1 MKMSSLKRICLTPA
15 FLPRSVALGW
25 FAAAQGMEV
34 TAIGHGPMGVQ
45 LQTPSTGP
53 PPQYQSRKET
63 RAGSGRTLMQ
73 VFVHCA
79 VNRSNRF
86 TRQAGPLPVLGY
98 CVSSIARPDGL
109 KKGDWQGRLARWQ
122 AAYGQLNI
130 STAPIAGCLT
140 LRPRKSIRTSVPAV
154 SIARFAGSRSTHGLA
169 PMTSSA
175 GRPIRRARP
184 SLGKRSDRQASQTP

>member
-1 MKMSSLKRICLTPA
+1 
-15 FLPRSVALGW
+15 
-25 FAAAQGMEV
+25 
-34 TAIGHGPMGVQ
+34 
-45 LQTPSTGP
+45 
-53 PPQYQSRKET
+53 
-63 RAGSGRTLMQ
+63 MQ

-98 CVSSIARPDGL
+98 CVNSIARPDGR

-122 AAYGQLNI
+122 AAYGQPNI

-140 LRPRKSIRTSVPAV
+140 PRPRKSIRTSVRAV
-154 SIARFAGSRSTHGLA
+154 SIARFAGSRSMHGLA

-184 SLGKRSDRQASQTP
+184 SLGKRSDRPSIPNALGTPSSRLAMARVQTQLPSGASPLNQAIFFGVSFQNDPLPALG